1 MQTLQINESVD
12 LMIVLPDSVSTDA
25 PTYEIFDA
33 DGTVIQSGSLE
44 FIRDEIWKVS
54 DFTPDDV
61 GLIVLK
67 ATNAT
72 EFITQKR
79 QNYYRVGRMA

>member
-33 DGTVIQSGSLE
+33 DGTVIESGSLE
-44 FIRDEIWKVS
+44 FVRDELWKAS
-54 DFTPDDV
+54 GFTPSAF

-67 ATNAT
+67 ATNIT
-72 EFITQKR
+72 EFATDKR
-79 QNYYRVGRMA
+79 ENYYRVGRMS